1 MQNLSGIKSIKIKNL
16 LSFNE
21 LFINDLKDV
30 NCIVG
35 INNTGK
41 SNLLKLLKY
50 FYNRLENI
58 KELPPS
64 LNSKYS
70 AFGTITITFNLTRIK
85 QIVEADSKIKK
96 AYFKYIYNVL
106 FKDREELNF
115 FSDLAN
121 NRINDSTLDLTLT
134 IFSNDSVEWS
144 IKDKKVLELISY
156 LYPFFHIETRHID
169 LYDWNKIWNL
179 ISRLKSFNLDNFDKE
194 KIITFFDK
202 QIDGE
207 ESNGSNGY
215 REYINKIERIT
226 NIGRYSYREKVLN
239 YIKVG
244 LTGQTFTIDNKD
256 LSIQSDGTNSHKFIE
271 LFLDLLISLTRR
283 EYISPTVYIDE
294 PEIGLHPKKNEE
306 LIYNL
311 FDIYNSFKKTTNIRE
326 RGKYK
331 TPYPTIIFSTHSP
344 NIVKQIIKLFDTNQQ
359 ILHFSKNKS
368 DHTIVQKMNSHYDDK
383 RFLPIFSD
391 NEARLFFSNFIL
403 FVEGETEL
411 EIFNNKSLM
420 NKFSILKK
428 IDIYKSSSNVFSANI
443 NPASAN
449 TSIPYLFLFDAD
461 KIFSFQNINTSNCT
475 LALQLLNK
483 NDTLYNLPNN
493 KPESKKIFE
502 NDIKKYSKGHN
513 DKYRNLLKNL
523 KEVMEIKDQI
533 FTYNKLSYKINEQR
547 VYLKCLQILRKY
559 LVEHN
564 VFFVNSTIEEI
575 LINKKSSELF
585 ISWLIKE
592 YQIDTSHLYNIRNV
606 EYTLSFYKQRIGI
619 GHIIYCNPRKKIKK
633 SIEYKHLK
641 YPIDL
646 FVDYIRVYFFNG
658 KFETLISGT
667 KGFDSENKS
676 LINEY
681 HNLKNQLNKQIE
693 NYGNVTGAQKIK
705 INTIL
710 DTFMRVPAEDNSDKK
725 TILEILKKLKI
736 KTSKKTS
743 TWATSFL
750 NFAIDEIDKNKD
762 NRSFEDEFKKYF
774 EELYDIITS
783 IRRKT

>member
-21 LFINDLKDV
+21 LFINDFKDI

-35 INNTGK
+35 INNAGK

-50 FYNRLENI
+50 FYNRLEGI

-85 QIVEADSKIKK
+85 QIVEADSKIKR

-106 FKDREELNF
+106 FKDRDASNF
-115 FSDLAN
+115 T
-121 NRINDSTLDLTLT
+121 NDSTLDLTLT
-134 IFSNDSVEWS
+134 VFSNDSVEWS
-144 IKDKKVLELISY
+144 IKDKKLLELISY

-207 ESNGSNGY
+207 ESNSSNGY
-215 REYINKIERIT
+215 REYINKIEKIT
-226 NIGRYSYREKVLN
+226 NIAHYSYREKVLN

-244 LTGQTFTIDNKD
+244 LSGQTFTIDNKD
-256 LSIQSDGTNSHKFIE
+256 LSIQSDGTNSHRFIE

-294 PEIGLHPKKNEE
+294 PEIGLHPKKNEQ

-311 FDIYNSFKKTTNIRE
+311 FDIYHSFKKTMDIRE
-326 RGKYK
+326 KGKYK

-344 NIVKQIIKLFDTNQQ
+344 NIVKQIIKLFDDNQQ

-368 DHTIVQKMNSHYDDK
+368 DHTVVQKMNSHYDDK

-411 EIFNNKSLM
+411 EIFNNKALI

-443 NPASAN
+443 NPAFSN
-449 TSIPYLFLFDAD
+449 TSIPYFFLFDAD
-461 KIFSFQNINTSNCT
+461 KIFSFQNINTSDCALN
-475 LALQLLNK
+475 LQLHNK
-483 NDTLYNLPNN
+483 NITLYHLPDN
-493 KPESKKIFE
+493 KCESKKLFE
-502 NDIKKYSKGHN
+502 NDIKKYSKGYN
-513 DKYRNLLKNL
+513 DKYINLLKIL
-523 KEVMEIKDQI
+523 KELGEIKDKI
-533 FTYNKLSYKINEQR
+533 FTYNKLNYKINEQKE
-547 VYLKCLQILRKY
+547 YLKCLQTLRKY
-559 LVEHN
+559 LFESN
-564 VFFVNSTIEEI
+564 VLFLNSTIEEM

-585 ISWLIKE
+585 ISWLSKE
-592 YQIDTSHLYNIRNV
+592 YQIDTNYLYNIRNV
-606 EYTLSFYKQRIGI
+606 EYSLSFYKKRIGI
-619 GHIIYCNPRKKIKK
+619 GRMLYSKPRKKIKK
-633 SIEYKHLK
+633 TIEYKQLK

-658 KFETLISGT
+658 KFEILFSS
-667 KGFDSENKS
+667 KKRHNSENKS
-676 LINEY
+676 LLNEY
-681 HNLKNQLNKQIE
+681 ENLKKQLNKTIKS
-693 NYGNVTGAQKIK
+693 YVTDAQKVQ

-710 DTFMRVPAEDNSDKK
+710 DTFMNVPTEDNSDEK
-725 TILEILKKLKI
+725 TILEILENLKI
-736 KTSKKTS
+736 PKNEKTS

-750 NFAIDEIDKNKD
+750 NFAIDEIDKNKGK
-762 NRSFEDEFKKYF
+762 RSFEDEFKKYF
-774 EELYDIITS
+774 EELYDIITA
-783 IRRKT
+783 IRQKTWFDRY